1 MALFEIDE
9 SSGLPVW
16 VQLRNRFVYLI
27 KTGYYQPG
35 DQLPSVRTL
44 AAEAAI
50 NYNTVS
56 KVYQSLE
63 EDGYIVSKRRLGAFV
78 ADVSDKP
85 GVLAEVT
92 AEIVTAEYL
101 KRCQE
106 LGMSLEDID
115 AQFTAA
121 LVAAKAKREKDG
133 TSEGAAHD
141 PQEARRGRLVKF
153 PEPAGEGAA
162 DGRAAGNGA

>member
-56 KVYQSLE
+56 KVYVNLE
-63 EDGYIVSKRRLGAFV
+63 SDGYVESVRDIGGKADDVRSIADTEIEGCIRRCLALGMTI
-78 ADVSDKP
+78 D
-85 GVLAEVT
+85 EVT
-92 AEIVTAEYL
+92 LRMMDVTHRL
-101 KRCQE
+101 K
-106 LGMSLEDID
+106 D
-115 AQFTAA
+115 
-121 LVAAKAKREKDG
+121 EK
-133 TSEGAAHD
+133 S
-141 PQEARRGRLVKF
+141 
-153 PEPAGEGAA
+153 
-162 DGRAAGNGA
+162 

>member
-27 KTGYYQPG
+27 KTGHYKSG

-56 KVYQSLE
+56 KVYVNLE
-63 EDGYIVSKRRLGAFV
+63 HDGYVESVRGRGVFVRDIGNLAADDVRSV
-78 ADVSDKP
+78 AD
-85 GVLAEVT
+85 T
-92 AEIVTAEYL
+92 EIEESIR
-101 KRCQE
+101 RCLS
-106 LGMSLEDID
+106 LGMTID
-115 AQFTAA
+115 EIM
-121 LVAAKAKREKDG
+121 LRMIDVAHQVQQETGAGESMRRGLYEKSQREKSD
-133 TSEGAAHD
+133 
-141 PQEARRGRLVKF
+141 
-153 PEPAGEGAA
+153 
-162 DGRAAGNGA
+162 

>member
-27 KTGYYQPG
+27 KTGHYQPG

-56 KVYQSLE
+56 KVYINLE
-63 EDGYIVSKRRLGAFV
+63 HDGYVNRFEAAACSSAISASWPPTTCSPSPIRKSRRASSGASRW
-78 ADVSDKP
+78 A
-85 GVLAEVT
+85 
-92 AEIVTAEYL
+92 
-101 KRCQE
+101 
-106 LGMSLEDID
+106 
-115 AQFTAA
+115 
-121 LVAAKAKREKDG
+121 
-133 TSEGAAHD
+133 
-141 PQEARRGRLVKF
+141 
-153 PEPAGEGAA
+153 
-162 DGRAAGNGA
+162 

>member
-35 DQLPSVRTL
+35 DQLPSVRSL

-56 KVYQSLE
+56 KVYVNLE
-63 EDGYIVSKRRLGAFV
+63 SDGYVESVHGRGVFVRDIGGKPKDIRLI
-78 ADVSDKP
+78 AD
-85 GVLAEVT
+85 
-92 AEIVTAEYL
+92 AEIEDCIQ
-101 KRCQE
+101 RCLA
-106 LGMSLEDID
+106 LGMTID
-115 AQFTAA
+115 EVA
-121 LVAAKAKREKDG
+121 LRMM
-133 TSEGAAHD
+133 GAAY
-141 PQEARRGRLVKF
+141 RLK
-153 PEPAGEGAA
+153 G
-162 DGRAAGNGA
+162 DKY

>member
-35 DQLPSVRTL
+35 VRTL

-56 KVYQSLE
+56 KVYVNLE
-63 EDGYIVSKRRLGAFV
+63 SDGYVESVRGRGVFVRDIGGKADDVRSIADTEIEGCIRRCLALGMTI
-78 ADVSDKP
+78 D
-85 GVLAEVT
+85 EVT
-92 AEIVTAEYL
+92 LRMMDVTHRL
-101 KRCQE
+101 K
-106 LGMSLEDID
+106 D
-115 AQFTAA
+115 
-121 LVAAKAKREKDG
+121 EK
-133 TSEGAAHD
+133 S
-141 PQEARRGRLVKF
+141 
-153 PEPAGEGAA
+153 
-162 DGRAAGNGA
+162 

>member
-27 KTGYYQPG
+27 KTGYYKPG

-56 KVYQSLE
+56 KVYVNLE
-63 EDGYIVSKRRLGAFV
+63 HDGYVESVRGRGVFVRDIGDIAADDIRSIVDTEIEESIRRCL
-78 ADVSDKP
+78 S
-85 GVLAEVT
+85 
-92 AEIVTAEYL
+92 
-101 KRCQE
+101 
-106 LGMSLEDID
+106 LGMTID
-115 AQFTAA
+115 EVMLRTIDVVHKIQQESET
-121 LVAAKAKREKDG
+121 G
-133 TSEGAAHD
+133 TSL
-141 PQEARRGRLVKF
+141 RRGLYEKSKK
-153 PEPAGEGAA
+153 GKA
-162 DGRAAGNGA
+162 D

>member
-27 KTGYYQPG
+27 KTGHYQPG

-56 KVYQSLE
+56 KVYINLE
-63 EDGYIVSKRRLGAFV
+63 HDGYVESVRGRDIGKLA
-78 ADVSDKP
+78 ADDVQSIAD
-85 GVLAEVT
+85 T
-92 AEIVTAEYL
+92 EIEESI
-101 KRCQE
+101 KRCLA
-106 LGMSLEDID
+106 LGMTLDEIMLRMID
-115 AQFTAA
+115 
-121 LVAAKAKREKDG
+121 VAHRVQQDV
-133 TSEGAAHD
+133 EGGASM
-141 PQEARRGRLVKF
+141 RRGLYEKSQRK
-153 PEPAGEGAA
+153 ES
-162 DGRAAGNGA
+162 N

>member
-56 KVYQSLE
+56 KVYVNLE
-63 EDGYIVSKRRLGAFV
+63 SDGYVESVARPGRVRARYRREGRRRAF
-78 ADVSDKP
+78 
-85 GVLAEVT
+85 
-92 AEIVTAEYL
+92 Y
-101 KRCQE
+101 
-106 LGMSLEDID
+106 
-115 AQFTAA
+115 
-121 LVAAKAKREKDG
+121 
-133 TSEGAAHD
+133 
-141 PQEARRGRLVKF
+141 RRH
-153 PEPAGEGAA
+153 
-162 DGRAAGNGA
+162 

>member
-56 KVYQSLE
+56 KVYVNLE
-63 EDGYIVSKRRLGAFV
+63 SDGYVESVRGRGVFVRSIADTEIEGCIRRCLALGMTI
-78 ADVSDKP
+78 D
-85 GVLAEVT
+85 EVT
-92 AEIVTAEYL
+92 LRMMDVTHRL
-101 KRCQE
+101 K
-106 LGMSLEDID
+106 D
-115 AQFTAA
+115 
-121 LVAAKAKREKDG
+121 EK
-133 TSEGAAHD
+133 S
-141 PQEARRGRLVKF
+141 
-153 PEPAGEGAA
+153 
-162 DGRAAGNGA
+162 

>member
-27 KTGYYQPG
+27 KTGHYQPG

-56 KVYQSLE
+56 KVYVNLE
-63 EDGYIVSKRRLGAFV
+63 SDGYVESVRGRGVFVRDIGSK
-78 ADVSDKP
+78 ADDVRSIAD
-85 GVLAEVT
+85 T
-92 AEIVTAEYL
+92 EIEGCIQ
-101 KRCQE
+101 RCLT
-106 LGMSLEDID
+106 LGMTVDEVMLRMID
-115 AQFTAA
+115 
-121 LVAAKAKREKDG
+121 VAHRLQDEK
-133 TSEGAAHD
+133 SSH
-141 PQEARRGRLVKF
+141 R
-153 PEPAGEGAA
+153 
-162 DGRAAGNGA
+162 

>member
-56 KVYQSLE
+56 KVYVNLE
-63 EDGYIVSKRRLGAFV
+63 SDGYVESVRGRGVFVRDIGGKADDVRSIADTEIEGCIRSCLALGMTI
-78 ADVSDKP
+78 D
-85 GVLAEVT
+85 EVT
-92 AEIVTAEYL
+92 LRMMDVTHRL
-101 KRCQE
+101 K
-106 LGMSLEDID
+106 D
-115 AQFTAA
+115 
-121 LVAAKAKREKDG
+121 EK
-133 TSEGAAHD
+133 S
-141 PQEARRGRLVKF
+141 
-153 PEPAGEGAA
+153 
-162 DGRAAGNGA
+162 

>member
-27 KTGYYQPG
+27 KIGHYQPG

-56 KVYQSLE
+56 KVYVNLE
-63 EDGYIVSKRRLGAFV
+63 SDGYVESVRGRGVFVRDIGSKADDVRSIADTEIEGCIRRCLSLGMTI
-78 ADVSDKP
+78 D
-85 GVLAEVT
+85 EVT
-92 AEIVTAEYL
+92 LRMMDVAHRL
-101 KRCQE
+101 K
-106 LGMSLEDID
+106 D
-115 AQFTAA
+115 
-121 LVAAKAKREKDG
+121 EK
-133 TSEGAAHD
+133 S
-141 PQEARRGRLVKF
+141 
-153 PEPAGEGAA
+153 
-162 DGRAAGNGA
+162 

>member
-56 KVYQSLE
+56 KVYVNLE
-63 EDGYIVSKRRLGAFV
+63 SDGYVESV
-78 ADVSDKP
+78 
-85 GVLAEVT
+85 
-92 AEIVTAEYL
+92 
-101 KRCQE
+101 
-106 LGMSLEDID
+106 
-115 AQFTAA
+115 
-121 LVAAKAKREKDG
+121 
-133 TSEGAAHD
+133 
-141 PQEARRGRLVKF
+141 RGRGVFVRDIGGK
-153 PEPAGEGAA
+153 A
-162 DGRAAGNGA
+162 DDVRSIAKKNSTSINSMRTTQN

>member
-27 KTGYYQPG
+27 KTGHYQPG

-56 KVYQSLE
+56 KVY
-63 EDGYIVSKRRLGAFV
+63 
-78 ADVSDKP
+78 
-85 GVLAEVT
+85 
-92 AEIVTAEYL
+92 
-101 KRCQE
+101 
-106 LGMSLEDID
+106 MSLEQDGSIADTEIEESIKRCLALGMTLDEIMLRMID
-115 AQFTAA
+115 
-121 LVAAKAKREKDG
+121 VAHRVQQDV
-133 TSEGAAHD
+133 EGGASM
-141 PQEARRGRLVKF
+141 RRGLYEKSQRK
-153 PEPAGEGAA
+153 ES
-162 DGRAAGNGA
+162 N

>member
-9 SSGLPVW
+9 ASGLPVW

-27 KTGYYQPG
+27 KTGHYQPG

-63 EDGYIVSKRRLGAFV
+63 EDGYIVSKRRQGAFV

-85 GVLAEVT
+85 GVSAAVT

-101 KRCQE
+101 QRCSE

-121 LVAAKAKREKDG
+121 LVAAKAKRDK
-133 TSEGAAHD
+133 SEGAGYD
-141 PQEARRGRLVKF
+141 TQKSRCGRLVKF
-153 PEPAGEGAA
+153 PEPAAAGGA
-162 DGRAAGNGA
+162 DERSAGNGA